1 MTTDVQPAGT
11 GALDHSAGPGLAD
24 VLDTIL
30 DKGVVIDAYVQV
42 SVVGIDI
49 LTINARVVVA
59 SVDTYL
65 RFAEA
70 VNRLD
75 LTESKGEGIS
85 GLVGDVKEAV
95 GGVTN
100 GVAGGAK
107 PALEATGETLRD
119 VLPGT
124 AEQRS
129 SESGESQ
136 RRGE

>member
-1 MTTDVQPAGT
+1 MTTADVQQAGT
-11 GALDHSAGPGLAD
+11 GVLDHSGGTGLAE

-30 DKGVVIDAYVQV
+30 DKGIVIDAYVQV
-42 SVVGIDI
+42 SLVGIDI

-85 GLVGDVKEAV
+85 ELTGQVKEAV

-100 GVAGGAK
+100 SVAG
-107 PALEATGETLRD
+107 ETVRD
-119 VLPGT
+119 VLPGS

-129 SESGESQ
+129 SASSESQ
-136 RRGE
+136 RQGG

>member
-1 MTTDVQPAGT
+1 MTTADVQQAGT
-11 GALDHSAGPGLAD
+11 GVLDHSGGTGLAE

-30 DKGVVIDAYVQV
+30 DKGIVIDAYVQV
-42 SVVGIDI
+42 SLVGIDI

-85 GLVGDVKEAV
+85 ELTGQVKEAV
-95 GGVTN
+95 GGVTDS
-100 GVAGGAK
+100 VAG
-107 PALEATGETLRD
+107 ETVRD
-119 VLPGT
+119 VLPGS

-129 SESGESQ
+129 SASSESQ
-136 RRGE
+136 RQGG